1 MFRDN
6 GNLYDRVKGDENDS
20 YEAQFCGG
28 YYNKVIEI
36 DFKDF
41 IFITKTAFQSF
52 FFVLSLSAVLI

>member
-36 DFKDF
+36 DFEDF
-41 IFITKTAFQSF
+41 IFIT
-52 FFVLSLSAVLI
+52 